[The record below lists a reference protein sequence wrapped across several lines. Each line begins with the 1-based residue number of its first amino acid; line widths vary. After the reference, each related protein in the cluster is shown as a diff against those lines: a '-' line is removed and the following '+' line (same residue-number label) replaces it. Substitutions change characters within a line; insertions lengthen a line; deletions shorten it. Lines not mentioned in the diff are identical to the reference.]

1 MSLPFFSPEKNGT
14 FWEKTVSDTP
24 TLARFY
30 SGWKHGGTGEDGMP
44 IYYEAIM
51 IRLDRPPW
59 LSVQREAEPSDFED
73 HRMAFEMFQK
83 EQAARSVTLAEGY
96 PLTLW
101 PACNEAMFRML
112 AARDIH
118 TVQQLAQR
126 KKDTMPAELKE
137 LAERAAKLVELQ
149 GKAGKYEE
157 LLRERDGRVKALEES
172 LEEAQKTIMGQ
183 KSIID
188 TLKTK
193 AAV

>member
-1 MSLPFFSPEKNGT
+1 MT
-14 FWEKTVSDTP
+14 DTP

-30 SGWKHGGTGEDGMP
+30 SGWKDGGIGDDGMP
-44 IYYEAIM
+44 IYYETVM

-73 HRMAFEMFQK
+73 HAMAFQMFQK
-83 EQAARSVTLAEGY
+83 EQSARKVSLAEGY

-101 PACNEAMFRML
+101 PACTEASFRML
-112 AARDIH
+112 ADRDIY
-118 TVQQLAQR
+118 TVQQLAR
-126 KKDTMPAELKE
+126 AKKPDMPAELRE
-137 LAERAAKLVELQ
+137 LADRAAKLVELQ

-157 LLRERDGRVKALEES
+157 IVRERDGRIKALEES
-172 LEEAQKTIMGQ
+172 LEEARKTILGQ

-193 AAV
+193 AAG